1 MIKRTIEQSARML
14 WQQYPVVT
22 ITGPRQS
29 GKTTLAKAVFPEC
42 GYVNL
47 EALDVRA
54 EVAADPRGF
63 LQRHSAPV
71 IFDEIQNV
79 PALVSYLQEIVD
91 EKGTPSLFI
100 LTGSHQPALQAAITQ
115 SLAGRTALLELLPL
129 SIEEVAS
136 TTTAL
141 ERDKLLYTGFMPRAY
156 HSQIQPQRLYADYFK
171 TYVER
176 DIRQL
181 ANLKNLNLFETFLR
195 LLAGRIGQ
203 VLNLNSLATDVGVS
217 STTIKEWLSLLET
230 SYIITILHP
239 YYRNFGK
246 RFIRAPKVYFVE
258 TGLAAYLLGIR
269 SEKQIATHP
278 LVGNLFENMIVV
290 DLLKQR
296 LNQGLAPDMYYMRT
310 SNGVEVDVVQENEGK
325 LDLYEIKSG
334 ATFNKEMAKNLL
346 TLRATIGDEI
356 GLQTVIYAGHT
367 ASLAEGIQYKNFKDR
382 C

>member
-1 MIKRTIEQSARML
+1 
-14 WQQYPVVT
+14 
-22 ITGPRQS
+22 
-29 GKTTLAKAVFPEC
+29 
-42 GYVNL
+42 
-47 EALDVRA
+47 
-54 EVAADPRGF
+54 
-63 LQRHSAPV
+63 
-71 IFDEIQNV
+71 
-79 PALVSYLQEIVD
+79 
-91 EKGTPSLFI
+91 

-129 SIEEVAS
+129 SIEEIAS
-136 TTTAL
+136 TTSLL
-141 ERDKLLYTGFMPRAY
+141 ERDNLLYTGFMPRAY
-156 HSQIQPQRLYADYFK
+156 NSQIQPQRLYADYFK

-181 ANLKNLNLFETFLR
+181 ANLKNLNLFETFVR

-246 RFIRAPKVYFVE
+246 RFIKAPKVYFVE
-258 TGLAAYLLGIR
+258 TGLVAYLLGIR

-278 LVGNLFENMIVV
+278 LVGNLFENMVV
-290 DLLKQR
+290 MDLLKQR

-310 SNGVEVDVVQENEGK
+310 SNGVEIDVVQENEGK

-334 ATFNKEMAKNLL
+334 ATFNKEMGKNLL
-346 TLRATIGDEI
+346 ALQATIGSEV
-356 GLQTVIYAGHT
+356 GCQTVIYAGHV
-367 ASLAEGIQYKNFKDR
+367 ASLAEGIQYKNFKDVH
-382 C
+382 

>member
-14 WQQYPVVT
+14 WQHYPVVT

-129 SIEEVAS
+129 SIDEVRS
-136 TTTAL
+136 TGTVL

-246 RFIRAPKVYFVE
+246 RFIKAPKVYFIE

-367 ASLAEGIQYKNFKDR
+367 ASLAEGIQYKNFKDL